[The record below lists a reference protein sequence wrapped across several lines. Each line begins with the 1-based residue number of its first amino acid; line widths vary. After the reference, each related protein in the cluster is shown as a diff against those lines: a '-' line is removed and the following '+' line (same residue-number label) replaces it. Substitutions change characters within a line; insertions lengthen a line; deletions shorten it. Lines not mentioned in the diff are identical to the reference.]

1 MRFRSLRLR
10 LLASYIIVL
19 LLTLGVMGVALFLL
33 LWARPPSNAS
43 VAGRLATQLTSVLTV
58 LESTET
64 TLAPDGPTRVQER
77 QLATL
82 AISFS
87 VRVLIRNAEGV
98 VIYDSVL
105 AIRGDHIRPDTKIE
119 FKEQSYPPTG
129 NSAQSRHFLTGT
141 FLSPKGNQYVYVAET
156 PTDKH
161 ADAYL
166 MLATTAPKLTAENI
180 LSYYG
185 SDFLVPLLQAGLI
198 GLLIALVFSFIIAR
212 SVAQPLREVAETAHA
227 IASGQDERK
236 APVAG
241 PTEVR
246 TLAEAF
252 NQMLDRVRNSQRAQR
267 DFLANVSH
275 DLRTPLTSIQ
285 GFSQAII
292 EGVATTPEAAA
303 RAATIIHEEAER
315 MGRMV
320 QDLLDLARIEGGR
333 MEMAQNRIQPGDLV
347 KAVAE
352 KLMIAAHDKGLTL
365 TTEIAPALPVLTGDG
380 DRLAQVFNNLIDN
393 ALKHTPSGGVITVS
407 ACADDGGSL
416 VTVHD
421 TGEGIPAADL
431 PHIFERFYQV
441 DKSRQRRD
449 GAGIGLQISYQI
461 VQAHGGRIWAESE
474 EGAWTRFNVWL
485 PAASDAA
492 RRGKPVRTGTAQS
505 P

>member
-1 MRFRSLRLR
+1 VRFRSLRLR
-10 LLASYIIVL
+10 LLASHIIVL
-19 LLTLGVMGVALFLL
+19 LLTLGVMSIALFVL
-33 LWARPPSNAS
+33 LWGRPFSNVS
-43 VAGRLATQLTSVLTV
+43 VASRLATQLTSVLGV
-58 LESTET
+58 LDSTET
-64 TLAPDGPTRVQER
+64 TLAPDGPTRTQER
-77 QLATL
+77 QLTTI

-87 VRVLIRNAEGV
+87 VRVLIRNAAGV

-105 AIRGDHIRPDTKIE
+105 AIRGDHIRPDTKID
-119 FKEQSYPPTG
+119 FKEQPYPLPG
-129 NSAQSRHFLTGT
+129 SAQPNRFISGT
-141 FLSPKGNQYVYVAET
+141 FLSPKGSQYVYVAEA

-166 MLATTAPKLTAENI
+166 LLATIAPKLTTDNI

-185 SDFLVPLLQAGLI
+185 SDFLVPLVQAGLI
-198 GLLIALVFSFIIAR
+198 GLLIAFVFSFIIAR
-212 SVAQPLREVAETAHA
+212 SVAQPLRDVAETAHA

-303 RAATIIHEEAER
+303 RAATIIHAEAER

-333 MEMAQNRIQPGDLV
+333 MEMAQNKIQIGDLV

-352 KLMIAAHDKGLTL
+352 KLSLAARDKGLTL
-365 TTEIAPALPVLTGDG
+365 TTEIAPALPVLSGDG

-393 ALKHTPSGGVITVS
+393 ALKHTPPGGVITVS
-407 ACADDGGSL
+407 VCAEESASL
-416 VTVHD
+416 VTIHD

-485 PAASDAA
+485 PTPPQ
-492 RRGKPVRTGTAQS
+492 RRKPVRTGT